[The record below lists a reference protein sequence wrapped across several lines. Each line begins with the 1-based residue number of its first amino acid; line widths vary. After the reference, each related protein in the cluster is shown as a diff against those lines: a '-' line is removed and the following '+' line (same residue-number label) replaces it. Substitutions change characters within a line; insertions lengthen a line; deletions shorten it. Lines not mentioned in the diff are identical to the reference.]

1 MVEHS
6 VVKARRSSSG
16 RCDLSDFCRK
26 FCLTLLAFP
35 LHFLSFSSFFSRIM
49 YAETHRVLPCAQ
61 VMRCHGCRVP
71 WLRCGSLRKPQ
82 TGGCTNIKNKTT
94 NRCPAPPVS
103 LSPCLPVSLPP
114 CRPAG
119 QGASPCARL
128 RAMQSAKALYTV
140 GSKALW
146 LRRVQELV
154 RTADLVGRPPP
165 HAGDVHRQRPR
176 PEIGVLRKGA
186 RPRPDV
192 ALPAQRR
199 RHRQCQAPR
208 RCCTT

>member
-1 MVEHS
+1 MWS
-6 VVKARRSSSG
+6 PTSRYSPCAFSSCLAADARCTHADLATSLQPRSMLGVSHRSASCG
-16 RCDLSDFCRK
+16 RCDLSDFCRT

-35 LHFLSFSSFFSRIM
+35 LQFLSFSSFFSRIM

-119 QGASPCARL
+119 QGASPCVRL
-128 RAMQSAKALYTV
+128 RAMQSAKALY
-140 GSKALW
+140 
-146 LRRVQELV
+146 RVQLYGLLIGIL
-154 RTADLVGRPPP
+154 RIDP
-165 HAGDVHRQRPR
+165 HTIRSRAAGSWQ
-176 PEIGVLRKGA
+176 
-186 RPRPDV
+186 
-192 ALPAQRR
+192 
-199 RHRQCQAPR
+199 
-208 RCCTT
+208 T